1 MDAWCAVELHLQLY
15 LVDSNHRRIAD
26 IGHTKGVKNQ
36 LTTQIG
42 HLEKRLRNG
51 CSKRQ
56 VTLVVSHKA
65 RP

>member
-1 MDAWCAVELHLQLY
+1 MY
-15 LVDSNHRRIAD
+15 NHRHIAD

-51 CSKRQ
+51 CSTRQ
-56 VTLVVSHKA
+56 VTLEVSHKA